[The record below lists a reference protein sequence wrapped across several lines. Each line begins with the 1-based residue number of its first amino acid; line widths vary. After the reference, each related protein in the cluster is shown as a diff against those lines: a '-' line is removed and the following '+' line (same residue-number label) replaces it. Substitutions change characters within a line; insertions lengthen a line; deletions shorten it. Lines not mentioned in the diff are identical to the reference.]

1 MIKRSDDS
9 TFFPGKWDFPGGKIN
24 GDEDT
29 SESAA
34 RETKEETSLDAVVGD
49 VVLEGEHVEKGKT
62 ICYKIFSTS
71 RHKGKIKLGKDHSMF
86 MWISRDQIH
95 VPTTPFVEKYLESL
109 R

>member
-1 MIKRSDDS
+1 MIRVTKTIIEERGKLLLIKRSDDS

-49 VVLEGEHVEKGKT
+49 VVLEENMWKKEKLFVIKSSLRQGIKGK
-62 ICYKIFSTS
+62 
-71 RHKGKIKLGKDHSMF
+71 
-86 MWISRDQIH
+86 
-95 VPTTPFVEKYLESL
+95 
-109 R
+109 